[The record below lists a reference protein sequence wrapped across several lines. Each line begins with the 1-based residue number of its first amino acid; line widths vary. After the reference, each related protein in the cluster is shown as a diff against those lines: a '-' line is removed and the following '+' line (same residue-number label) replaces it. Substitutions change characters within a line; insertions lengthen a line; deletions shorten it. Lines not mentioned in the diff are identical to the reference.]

1 MLRISGIFDADP
13 GSGMEKIRIRDGK
26 KSDPGTGINIP
37 EPQHC
42 LLLLFFLGESSNLP
56 NGLMVICVQV
66 IPVTDYYIV
75 AGVVYQAPDLGTLLN
90 SR

>member
-1 MLRISGIFDADP
+1 L
-13 GSGMEKIRIRDGK
+13 
-26 KSDPGTGINIP
+26 
-37 EPQHC
+37 
-42 LLLLFFLGESSNLP
+42 
-56 NGLMVICVQV
+56 CVQV